1 MPPTPPRRTTTR
13 TARPSTRSRPA
24 KPPLSEQAVVEA
36 GLRVLRREG
45 LDAVTM
51 RKVAAELDTGPASLY
66 VYVAQREELL
76 RLMLD
81 AVVAT
86 VPLPELPA
94 APPGDWRRRLA
105 GLVTDVIHTLNAH
118 PGIGRVS
125 LGSIPAGPAWLDLF
139 DRILGLLL
147 AGGVERQRAAW
158 GCDLIALHI
167 GAVTYEVSVAHPG
180 PAAGD
185 GPDALEGALE
195 HRHARASIEDRLA
208 GLDPA
213 RHPHLAASTAELA
226 SGPATARLA
235 LGIEVLISGLA
246 SDGA

>member
-1 MPPTPPRRTTTR
+1 MDSPARRK
-13 TARPSTRSRPA
+13 STRSRPA
-24 KPPLSEQAVVEA
+24 KPPLSERAVIDA

-66 VYVAQREELL
+66 VYVAQRDELL

-81 AVVAT
+81 AVIAT

-94 APPGDWRRRLA
+94 APPGDWRARLA
-105 GLVTDVIHTLNAH
+105 GLITDVVHALNTH

-125 LGSIPAGPAWLDLF
+125 LGSIPASPAWLDLF

-147 AGGVERQRAAW
+147 AGGVDRQRAAW

-167 GAVTYEVSVAHPG
+167 GAVTYEVSVAHP
-180 PAAGD
+180 PAGD
-185 GPDALEGALE
+185 GPDALQGALE
-195 HRHARASIEDRLA
+195 ARHAQVSIEDRLA
-208 GLDPA
+208 RLDPG
-213 RHPHLAASTAELA
+213 RHPHLAASAAELA
-226 SGPATARLA
+226 AGPAAARLA
-235 LGIEVLISGLA
+235 LGIEVLIGGLA
-246 SDGA
+246 PA

>member
-1 MPPTPPRRTTTR
+1 MDSPARRKSTR
-13 TARPSTRSRPA
+13 TRPS
-24 KPPLSEQAVVEA
+24 KPPLSERAVVDA

-81 AVVAT
+81 AVIAT
-86 VPLPELPA
+86 VPLPALPA
-94 APPGDWRRRLA
+94 PPPGDWRERLA
-105 GLVTDVIHTLNAH
+105 GLITDVVHALNAH

-125 LGSIPAGPAWLDLF
+125 LGSIPTGPAWLDLF

-147 AGGVERQRAAW
+147 AGGVDRQRAAW

-167 GAVTYEVSVAHPG
+167 GAVTYEVAVAR
-180 PAAGD
+180 PAHGD
-185 GPDALEGALE
+185 GPDALQGALE
-195 HRHARASIEDRLA
+195 SRHAQASIEDRLA
-208 GLDPA
+208 ALDPA

-226 SGPATARLA
+226 AGPAAARLA

-246 SDGA
+246 RS

>member
-1 MPPTPPRRTTTR
+1 MDSPARRKSTR
-13 TARPSTRSRPA
+13 TRPS
-24 KPPLSEQAVVEA
+24 KPPLSEGAVVDA

-81 AVVAT
+81 AVIAT
-86 VPLPELPA
+86 VPLPALPA
-94 APPGDWRRRLA
+94 PPPGDWRERLA
-105 GLVTDVIHTLNAH
+105 GLITDVVHALNAH

-125 LGSIPAGPAWLDLF
+125 LGSIPTGPAWLDLF

-147 AGGVERQRAAW
+147 AGGVDRQRAAW

-167 GAVTYEVSVAHPG
+167 GAVTYEVAVAQ
-180 PAAGD
+180 PAHGD
-185 GPDALEGALE
+185 GLGALQGALE
-195 HRHARASIEDRLA
+195 SRHAQASIEDRLA
-208 GLDPA
+208 ALDPD

-226 SGPATARLA
+226 AGPAAARLA

-246 SDGA
+246 PS

>member
-1 MPPTPPRRTTTR
+1 MNAPLRRK
-13 TARPSTRSRPA
+13 STRNRPA
-24 KPPLSEQAVVEA
+24 KPPLSEQAVIDA

-66 VYVAQREELL
+66 VYVAQRDELL

-81 AVVAT
+81 AVIAT
-86 VPLPELPA
+86 VPLPGLPA
-94 APPGDWRRRLA
+94 TRPGDWRDRLA
-105 GLVTDVIHTLNAH
+105 ALITDVVHALNAH

-125 LGSIPAGPAWLDLF
+125 LGSIPASPAWLDLF

-147 AGGVERQRAAW
+147 AGGIDRQRAAW

-167 GAVTYEVSVAHPG
+167 GAVTYEVSVAAPE
-180 PAAGD
+180 AGD
-185 GPDALEGALE
+185 GAVALQDALE
-195 HRHARASIEDRLA
+195 HRHARASIEERLA

-213 RHPHLAASTAELA
+213 RHPHLAASTTELA
-226 SGPATARLA
+226 SGPAAARLA

-246 SDGA
+246 ADGA

>member
-1 MPPTPPRRTTTR
+1 MQTAPRK
-13 TARPSTRSRPA
+13 STRSRPA
-24 KPPLSEQAVVEA
+24 KPALSETAVVEA

-45 LDAVTM
+45 VDAVTM

-66 VYVAQREELL
+66 VYVSHRDELL

-86 VPLPELPA
+86 VPLPDVP
-94 APPGDWRRRLA
+94 APPAPAGPLTGGEDWSDRLVR
-105 GLVTDVIHTLNAH
+105 LVIDVVHALNGH

-125 LGSIPAGPAWLDLF
+125 LGDIPTTPAWLDLF

-147 AGGVERQRAAW
+147 AGGIPRQRAAW

-167 GAVTYEVSVAHPG
+167 GAVTYEVG
-180 PAAGD
+180 AAAVGGD
-185 GPDALEGALE
+185 GPGALQE
-195 HRHARASIEDRLA
+195 ALDARHARSAITDRLA
-208 GLDPA
+208 TLDPA

-226 SGPATARLA
+226 AGPAAARLA
-235 LGIEVLISGLA
+235 LGIDVLISGLA
-246 SDGA
+246 RPVAGGP

>member
-1 MPPTPPRRTTTR
+1 MPTPPAR
-13 TARPSTRSRPA
+13 RPSTRTRPA
-24 KPPLSEQAVVEA
+24 KPPLSERAVVDA

-94 APPGDWRRRLA
+94 DPPGDWRERLA
-105 GLVTDVIHTLNAH
+105 GLITDVIHALNAH

-139 DRILGLLL
+139 DRVLGLLL
-147 AGGVERQRAAW
+147 AGGIDRQRAAW

-167 GAVTYEVSVAHPG
+167 GAVTYEVSVAA

-185 GPDALEGALE
+185 GAGALEGALE
-195 HRHARASIEDRLA
+195 HRHARASIEERLA

-213 RHPHLAASTAELA
+213 RHPHLASGTAELA
-226 SGPATARLA
+226 SGPAASRLA

-246 SDGA
+246 ADCL